1 MLPALIRRALAKETP
16 FRVWG
21 SPDVVRDF
29 VFVDDVV
36 QAALD
41 VLQRHVVCNPVN
53 VGLGRGI
60 TIGATVRLILELC
73 DHPAAVEYDQSR
85 PTAIPYRVL
94 DTSQWESLAGGASKT
109 SLRDGLQ
116 KTIAWYRAHE
126 HTAQASGDA
135 PRLKHDLLAHVVAS
149 VANRKFG

>member
-1 MLPALIRRALAKETP
+1 MGRTIVSSRRHSHVLPALIRRALAKETP

-73 DHPAAVEYDQSR
+73 DHPETLAVEYGSEPADGDSVSR
-85 PTAIPYRVL
+85 SGHVPMGV
-94 DTSQWESLAGGASKT
+94 AGGRGEQNFA
-109 SLRDGLQ
+109 
-116 KTIAWYRAHE
+116 A
-126 HTAQASGDA
+126 
-135 PRLKHDLLAHVVAS
+135 
-149 VANRKFG
+149 